1 MGFHI
6 FNLSGVDKNGDQ
18 TTQPLAWWAS
28 NGCICC
34 CRFLPRWRSGLQA
47 SLLETHRWSRL
58 ISEPQTRIEPKNHG
72 DLIQRKINGDFMI
85 SDWIFAFSL
94 QPGWRLT
101 RNPMAVHGLFMK
113 QVMAVENPWNI
124 YLQTLGNQF
133 VEYESV
139 LADHSI
145 PAHACTCTNSFG
157 SIPSPKCW
165 LFSRNEPAG
174 NTHFV
179 AIWTNL
185 HLWFADSGLWKTN
198 IFPIFPSPG
207 GFPIGK
213 IKHHLKQTQT
223 RHPWHRKKCVLWSFL
238 PHHPKRRRYLWT
250 APGAVGWFPIMVRLS
265 EGPWLN
271 QEPLHIS

>member
-1 MGFHI
+1 
-6 FNLSGVDKNGDQ
+6 
-18 TTQPLAWWAS
+18 
-28 NGCICC
+28 
-34 CRFLPRWRSGLQA
+34 
-47 SLLETHRWSRL
+47 
-58 ISEPQTRIEPKNHG
+58 
-72 DLIQRKINGDFMI
+72 MI

-223 RHPWHRKKCVLWSFL
+223 RHPWRRKKMRPVEFSAAPSEKEKVSVNGTWRGWVVSHHGQIVRGSMAKPRATPHIVSLHGGPPFL
-238 PHHPKRRRYLWT
+238 
-250 APGAVGWFPIMVRLS
+250 I
-265 EGPWLN
+265 EGLVCN
-271 QEPLHIS
+271 

>member
-1 MGFHI
+1 MVGKQRLHLL
-6 FNLSGVDKNGDQ
+6 LSI
-18 TTQPLAWWAS
+18 S
-28 NGCICC
+28 
-34 CRFLPRWRSGLQA
+34 A
-47 SLLETHRWSRL
+47 SLTVRAAGIPSGNASLKPPNQWATNAG
-58 ISEPQTRIEPKNHG
+58 IEPKNHG

-165 LFSRNEPAG
+165 LFSFLA
-174 NTHFV
+174 
-179 AIWTNL
+179 TNL
-185 HLWFADSGLWKTN
+185 PETHILWPSERIFIFDLLIRASEKQTYSLYSPVLVDFPLGRSNITLNKPRQGTHDIEKNASCGVFCRTIRKGEGICERHLARL
-198 IFPIFPSPG
+198 G
-207 GFPIGK
+207 GFPS
-213 IKHHLKQTQT
+213 
-223 RHPWHRKKCVLWSFL
+223 WSDCQRV
-238 PHHPKRRRYLWT
+238 H
-250 APGAVGWFPIMVRLS
+250 G
-265 EGPWLN
+265 
-271 QEPLHIS
+271 